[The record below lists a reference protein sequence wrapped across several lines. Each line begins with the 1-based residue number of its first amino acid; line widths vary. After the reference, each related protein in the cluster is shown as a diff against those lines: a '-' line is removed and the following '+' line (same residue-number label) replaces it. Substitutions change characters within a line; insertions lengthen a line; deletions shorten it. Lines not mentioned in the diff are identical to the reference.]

1 MGNISTT
8 DARGLFTKMLIEV
21 YAERATPTSFL
32 RSFFPTVT
40 EPTKELSIEVERGT
54 EKIAVDVMRGTEGN
68 RNAFNKST
76 EKIFIPP
83 YYREYFDATDIDLY
97 DRLFGSTS
105 IDASVFSAFV
115 NRVADRLR
123 MLQDKIE
130 RSYEL
135 QCAQVLQTGIVTLTN
150 GTNIDFK
157 RKAASM
163 VDLTTT
169 TGYWTVNGHDP
180 YADIVTGGN
189 FLRQKGKV
197 QGGTLNAILGSAAFS
212 ALLANTV
219 FVARNDMSNLP
230 LDAVRA
236 PQRNSVGASYH
247 GQISAGSYR
256 VNLWSYNEFYD
267 NAQGVSTPYIDEDNV
282 ILLPESPRFKLGF
295 AAVPQLFKGGTPALK
310 QGAFIF
316 GEYMDERNTAHIMD
330 IKSAGIAI
338 PVAVDQI
345 YTMKVRA

>member
-8 DARGLFTKMLIEV
+8 DARGLFTKMLIDV

-40 EPTKELSIEVERGT
+40 EPTKELSIEVERCT
-54 EKIAVDVMRGTEGN
+54 EKIAV
-68 RNAFNKST
+68 A
-76 EKIFIPP
+76 
-83 YYREYFDATDIDLY
+83 L
-97 DRLFGSTS
+97 
-105 IDASVFSAFV
+105 
-115 NRVADRLR
+115 
-123 MLQDKIE
+123 
-130 RSYEL
+130 
-135 QCAQVLQTGIVTLTN
+135 
-150 GTNIDFK
+150 
-157 RKAASM
+157 SM
-163 VDLTTT
+163 VDLNTT

-219 FVARNDMSNLP
+219 FVARNDLSNLP
-230 LDAVRA
+230 LDAVRP

-345 YTMKVRA
+345 YTMKVKA